1 MTVAGAQM
9 RPRRPEPGRPASH
22 TSPVGLW
29 IGTLIALFLLIAP
42 GAIVAR
48 ITQLTWPVAIAVGPA
63 LTYGVVALAIIPFGA
78 LGIPWNGWTA
88 LIALAAVC
96 LVMTS
101 LQPLLA
107 RYRDGQAETR
117 GIAGWPALTVA
128 AGVLLGALLI
138 MWAAY
143 RGLTHWQ
150 SIPSTW
156 DAVWHANEVRFIL
169 DTGQAS
175 STHMGELRNVET
187 HQPLYY
193 PSVFHALTA
202 VFCQLTGAAPTTG
215 YTLSSV
221 AASVWLFPSSAAML
235 TWVLLRPITPASSA
249 SGSELSASS
258 ASPASSASGS
268 ELSASSAEWRAAGAA
283 ATSATMSA
291 SFTSVPY
298 VEFGVAAMPNLAAY
312 GVAIPT
318 FFLITSTLRHRDR
331 IPTAVL
337 ALVGVLS
344 VHLSGGFIVIL
355 FLLAW
360 WLFDARQHPVR
371 GRLADAL
378 ILAVVAVPT
387 ALILAPQFIGV
398 AHQADIIAGHAFPSF
413 KSVKQGVIDAL
424 LLHTRHLNDF
434 PTQYGLIV
442 LSAIGMAILLYKRI
456 WWPPVLWLVLTV
468 ATIYSGAPFHNLF
481 GAVIEEFSQFFYND
495 PRRLSAVVTM
505 LVTPMAGIAVF
516 AMVLAVVALLTRSAR
531 LTKRFARLPP
541 AVWVSATVVL
551 VVLTTVLTARH
562 YLYRHLVLFGDKYDS
577 VIINQKDLD
586 AMAYLATL
594 PGARHTLIGDSNVD
608 GTAWMYAVADLHP
621 LWTHYDYPQQTGPGY
636 YRYIFWAHADVD
648 TDPRVA
654 EAVRALNI
662 RYILTSVP
670 TVRGFKVPDGLVS
683 IDQSK
688 SWAKIYDN
696 GGAWIYE
703 WRGAPTTPKT

>member
-1 MTVAGAQM
+1 
-9 RPRRPEPGRPASH
+9 
-22 TSPVGLW
+22 VGLW
-29 IGTLIALFLLIAP
+29 FGTLIALFLLIAP

-48 ITQLTWPVAIAVGPA
+48 ITQLTWPVAVAVGAA

-96 LVMTS
+96 LVMTG
-101 LQPLLA
+101 LQRPLA
-107 RYRDGQAETR
+107 RYRGGDSEAR
-117 GIAGWPALTVA
+117 GINGWPALTVA
-128 AGVLLGALLI
+128 AGVLLGGLLI

-143 RGLTHWQ
+143 RGITHWQ

-235 TWVLLRPITPASSA
+235 TWFLLRRRTTAW
-249 SGSELSASS
+249 L
-258 ASPASSASGS
+258 
-268 ELSASSAEWRAAGAA
+268 AAGAA
-283 ATSATMSA
+283 ATSAALSA

-298 VEFGVAAMPNLAAY
+298 VEFGVAAMANLAAY

-318 FFLITSTLRHRDR
+318 FVLITSTCRHRDR
-331 IPTAVL
+331 IPAAIL

-344 VHLSGGFIVIL
+344 VHLTGGFVVIL

-360 WLFDARQHPVR
+360 WLFDARRHPVR
-371 GRLADAL
+371 SRTADLLTLAL
-378 ILAVVAVPT
+378 VAVPT

-413 KSVKQGVIDAL
+413 KTVKQGVIDAL
-424 LLHTRHLNDF
+424 FLHTRHLNDF
-434 PTQYGLIV
+434 PIQYGLV
-442 LSAIGMAILLYKRI
+442 ALSAIGMAILLYKRI
-456 WWPPVLWLVLTV
+456 WWPPALWLVLTV
-468 ATIYSGAPFHNLF
+468 ATIYSGAPFHNPL
-481 GAVIEEFSQFFYND
+481 GAAIDLFSQFFYND
-495 PRRLSAVVTM
+495 PRRLTAVVTM

-516 AMVLAVVALLTRSAR
+516 AMVLAAVAVA
-531 LTKRFARLPP
+531 KRFVKAPA
-541 AVWVSATVVL
+541 AVWVSATVLLL
-551 VVLTTVLTARH
+551 VMTTALTGRH

-594 PGARHTLIGDSNVD
+594 PGARDTLIGDSNVD
-608 GTAWMYAVADLHP
+608 GTSWMYAVADLHP

-636 YRYIFWAHADVD
+636 YRYIFWAYADADALPGVSKEVRALV
-648 TDPRVA
+648 P
-654 EAVRALNI
+654 EAIRALNI
-662 RYILTSVP
+662 RYILTSAP

-683 IDQSK
+683 TDQSK
-688 SWAKIYDN
+688 WWTKIYDN
-696 GGAWIYE
+696 GEAWIYE
-703 WRGAPTTPKT
+703 WRGAPATPKT

>member
-1 MTVAGAQM
+1 
-9 RPRRPEPGRPASH
+9 
-22 TSPVGLW
+22 VGIW
-29 IGTLIALFLLIAP
+29 FGTLIALFLLIAP
-42 GAIVAR
+42 GVIVAR
-48 ITQLTWPVAIAVGPA
+48 ITQLTWPVALAVGPA

-88 LIALAAVC
+88 LATLAVVC
-96 LVMTS
+96 VVMTG
-101 LQPLLA
+101 LQPLLVG
-107 RYRDGQAETR
+107 YRDTEAKAR
-117 GIAGWPALTVA
+117 GIDRRQALTVA

-143 RGLTHWQ
+143 RGIVHWQ

-156 DAVWHANEVRFIL
+156 DAVWHANTVRFIL

-187 HQPLYY
+187 HHPLYY

-215 YTLSSV
+215 YTVSAV

-235 TWVLLRPITPASSA
+235 TWHLLRSRTPH
-249 SGSELSASS
+249 
-258 ASPASSASGS
+258 
-268 ELSASSAEWRAAGAA
+268 AAGAA
-283 ATSATMSA
+283 ATAAALSA

-318 FFLITSTLRHRDR
+318 FILVVSTLRHRDR
-331 IPTAVL
+331 IPVAVL
-337 ALVGVLS
+337 ALVGIFS
-344 VHLSGGFIVIL
+344 VHLTGGFVVIL

-360 WLFDARQHPVR
+360 WLLEGWWHPVQ
-371 GRLADAL
+371 GRRADVLTLAA
-378 ILAVVAVPT
+378 AAVPA

-398 AHQADIIAGHAFPSF
+398 ARQADIIAGHAFPSF
-413 KSVKQGVIDAL
+413 KTVKQGVIDAL

-434 PTQYGLIV
+434 PTQYGLIG
-442 LSAIGMAILLYKRI
+442 LSAIGLAILLYKRI
-456 WWPPVLWLVLTV
+456 WWPPALWLLLTV
-468 ATIYSGAPFHNLF
+468 ATIYSGAPFRNPL
-481 GAVIEEFSQFFYND
+481 GAAIEQFSQFFYND
-495 PRRLSAVVTM
+495 PRRLSAVVTI
-505 LVTPMAGIAVF
+505 LATPMAGIAVF
-516 AMVLAVVALLTRSAR
+516 ATVLAAVAASRR
-531 LTKRFARLPP
+531 LTDRFTKFPA
-541 AVWVSATVVL
+541 AVWISITSVL
-551 VVLTTVLTARH
+551 LVISTVLTARH

-577 VIINQKDLD
+577 VIVNQKDLD

-594 PGARHTLIGDSNVD
+594 PGARTTVIGDSNLD

-621 LWTHYDYPQQTGPGY
+621 LWTHYDFPQQIGPGY
-636 YRYIFWAHADVD
+636 NRFNFWAYADADAQPWVP
-648 TDPRVA
+648 TKLRALAP
-654 EAVRALNI
+654 EAVRALDI

-670 TVRGFKVPDGLVS
+670 TIRGFKVPDGLVS

-696 GGAWIYE
+696 GEAWIYE
-703 WRGAPTTPKT
+703 WRGAPTTPPK

>member
-1 MTVAGAQM
+1 M
-9 RPRRPEPGRPASH
+9 
-22 TSPVGLW
+22 GLW

-48 ITQLTWPVAIAVGPA
+48 ITQLTWPVAVAVGPA
-63 LTYGVVALAIIPFGA
+63 LTFGVVALAIIPFGA

-88 LIALAAVC
+88 IITLAAVC
-96 LVMTS
+96 LLMTG

-107 RYRDGQAETR
+107 RYRDTEPPTR
-117 GIAGWPALTVA
+117 AIGGWPGLTAA
-128 AGVLLGALLI
+128 AGVLLGGLLI

-143 RGLTHWQ
+143 RGITHWQ

-156 DAVWHANEVRFIL
+156 DAIWHANEVRFIL

-235 TWVLLRPITPASSA
+235 TWFLLRPRAS
-249 SGSELSASS
+249 
-258 ASPASSASGS
+258 
-268 ELSASSAEWRAAGAA
+268 EWLAAGAA
-283 ATSATMSA
+283 ATSAAMSA

-318 FFLITSTLRHRDR
+318 FVLIASTCKHRDR
-331 IPTAVL
+331 IPAAVL

-344 VHLSGGFIVIL
+344 LHLTGGFVVIL

-360 WLFDARQHPVR
+360 WLFDACWHPVR
-371 GRLADAL
+371 GRLADVL
-378 ILAVVAVPT
+378 ILAAVAVPT

-434 PTQYGLIV
+434 PTQYGLIA
-442 LSAIGMAILLYKRI
+442 LSAIGMVILLYKRI

-468 ATIYSGAPFHNLF
+468 ATIYSGAPFHNLV
-481 GAVIEEFSQFFYND
+481 GATIEEFSQFFYND
-495 PRRLSAVVTM
+495 PRRLSAVLTM

-516 AMVLAVVALLTRSAR
+516 AIVLAAVAGTKR
-531 LTKRFARLPP
+531 LTGRFARLPG
-541 AVWVSATVVL
+541 AVSVSVTVVL
-551 VVLTTVLTARH
+551 LVISTVLTARH

-594 PGARHTLIGDSNVD
+594 PGARNTLIGDSNVD
-608 GTAWMYAVADLHP
+608 GTGWMYAVADLHP
-621 LWTHYDYPQQTGPGY
+621 LWTHYDFPQQTGPGY
-636 YRYIFWAHADVD
+636 YRFIFWAYADRD
-648 TDPRVA
+648 NDPRVS
-654 EAVRALNI
+654 EALRALNI

-688 SWAKIYDN
+688 SWGKIYDN
-696 GGAWIYE
+696 GEARIYE
-703 WRGAPTTPKT
+703 WRGAPTPKT

>member
-1 MTVAGAQM
+1 M
-9 RPRRPEPGRPASH
+9 RPRHTEPGHPASH
-22 TSPVGLW
+22 TSAVGLW
-29 IGTLIALFLLIAP
+29 IGTLIGLFLLIAP

-96 LVMTS
+96 LLMTG

-107 RYRDGQAETR
+107 RYRDTEAATPSIG
-117 GIAGWPALTVA
+117 GWPALTIA
-128 AGVLLGALLI
+128 AGVVLGGLLI

-143 RGLTHWQ
+143 RGLAHWQ

-156 DAVWHANEVRFIL
+156 DAVWHANEVRYIL

-202 VFCQLTGAAPTTG
+202 VFCQLTGSAPTTG
-215 YTLSSV
+215 YTLSAV
-221 AASVWLFPSSAAML
+221 AASVWLFPSSAATL
-235 TWVLLRPITPASSA
+235 AWFLLRPISSQW
-249 SGSELSASS
+249 L
-258 ASPASSASGS
+258 
-268 ELSASSAEWRAAGAA
+268 AAGAA
-283 ATSATMSA
+283 ATSAAMSA

-318 FFLITSTLRHRDR
+318 FALIISTLRNRDR
-331 IPTAVL
+331 IPAAVL

-344 VHLSGGFIVIL
+344 VHLTGGFVVIL

-360 WLFDARQHPVR
+360 WLFDACRHPVR
-371 GRLADAL
+371 GRRGDLG
-378 ILAVVAVPT
+378 ILAAVAAPT

-413 KSVKQGVIDAL
+413 KTVKQGVIDAL

-442 LSAIGMAILLYKRI
+442 LSAVGMVILLYKRI
-456 WWPPVLWLVLTV
+456 WWPPAVWVVLTV
-468 ATIYSGAPFHNLF
+468 ATIYSGAPFHNPL
-481 GAVIEEFSQFFYND
+481 GAAIEVFSQFFYND
-495 PRRLSAVVTM
+495 PRRLTAVVTM
-505 LVTPMAGIAVF
+505 LVTPWAGIAVF
-516 AMVLAVVALLTRSAR
+516 AIVLAVVALAKR
-531 LTKRFARLPP
+531 LVRLPAP
-541 AVWVSATVVL
+541 VWMSATVVL
-551 VVLTTVLTARH
+551 LMAGTVLPARH

-594 PGARHTLIGDSNVD
+594 PGARTTLIGNSNVD

-621 LWTHYDYPQQTGPGY
+621 LWTHYDFPQQTGPGY
-636 YRYIFWAHADVD
+636 YRFIFWADADHD
-648 TDPRVA
+648 HDPRVA

-662 RYILTSVP
+662 RYILTSAP
-670 TVRGFKVPDGLVS
+670 TVRGFKVPEGLVS
-683 IDQSK
+683 IDK
-688 SWAKIYDN
+688 STSWEKIYDN

-703 WRGAPTTPKT
+703 WRGAPTPKA